1 MWILCE
7 VTNFA
12 EEGQHCGRGQWE
24 WVDGVDRCQKKL
36 RKSKREKTLL
46 LLSSSIKVVKEIKQ
60 NQTITHYQWITELL
74 FTPAKSRK
82 DVFLL
87 HPLRIKGSFLI
98 WVSSALYKK
107 FVSLY
112 LSFILSCEQV
122 KPHYCMEFERALC
135 SGPGL
140 GYFFSIKS
148 GIINISGFRGHWH
161 SLLYLLNSAIVARSS
176 HGQYVNLWVWRCVI
190 KLLETKIF
198 GH

>member
-87 HPLRIKGSFLI
+87 HPLRIKRSFLI

-140 GYFFSIKS
+140 GYFFFHKEWD
-148 GIINISGFRGHWH
+148 NK
-161 SLLYLLNSAIVARSS
+161 YLRFLGPLALSALPAQLCHCSTKQPWTICKFMGVAVC
-176 HGQYVNLWVWRCVI
+176 Y
-190 KLLETKIF
+190 KTF
-198 GH
+198 GN